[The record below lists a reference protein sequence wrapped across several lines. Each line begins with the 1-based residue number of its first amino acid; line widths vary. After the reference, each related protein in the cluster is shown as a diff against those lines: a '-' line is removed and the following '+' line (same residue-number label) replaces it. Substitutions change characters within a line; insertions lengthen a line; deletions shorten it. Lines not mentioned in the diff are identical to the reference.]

1 MGTYAMTD
9 EELAKTM
16 EWYKTLPP
24 LNNKPRCAD
33 QDFWREM
40 DAMQATQQRD
50 NQTGRETHC
59 VQVSQ

>member
-1 MGTYAMTD
+1 MTD

-33 QDFWREM
+33 KDFWREM
-40 DAMQATQQRD
+40 DAMQA
-50 NQTGRETHC
+50 NVKPAKE
-59 VQVSQ
+59 VKE